1 MRTTKE
7 IRMKKFCTTVVAMGV
22 LLLAGAAA
30 NAADINVSNLKVLG
44 APNSGSLDVEG
55 DLTTR
60 GWGGSIVFVALRVG
74 QDDVKFVSQGVGDV
88 TKHFHVKLPTQKTV
102 ASLAGTQGTK
112 PVKIVVFACDTYDEH
127 QARAWIANYAADMKV
142 IH

>member
-1 MRTTKE
+1 MNKFRTA
-7 IRMKKFCTTVVAMGV
+7 IVAMGA

-30 NAADINVSNLKVLG
+30 NAADVNVPNPKVLG
-44 APNSGSLDVEG
+44 DPCSGSVDVEG
-55 DLTTR
+55 DLTTT

-88 TKHFHVKLPTQKTV
+88 TKHFHVKLPTHKTV
-102 ASLAGTQGTK
+102 ASLAGTRGNK
-112 PVKIVVFACDTYDEH
+112 PIKIVVFACDVYDEH

-142 IH
+142 IHTTYCK